1 MASQSNQLEDA
12 LIAAHE
18 AGDTEAA
25 ELIASE
31 IKAAQPMSLTAETA
45 QFDAARA
52 RNPTDPALFNK
63 RDALKSQ
70 MLNLLRGNVRN
81 VGLAG
86 RTALNAVTALPLAA
100 MDAGVGVRN
109 LYDEKTQPKQLS
121 DLIAPKQF
129 QGYELPS
136 QTWNNALDAL
146 GTPKPEG
153 FVEKAADFVG
163 QAAIGGKLPAPSAAE
178 QAPAAFDPK
187 AMRTL
192 ALEKARGAGYVVPP
206 STTNPSLLNR
216 FLESWGGK
224 TGTAQD
230 AAAKNQSVT
239 DALVKKDLG
248 LGATDDVAEG
258 TLPYL
263 RKEAGEAYKPVRG
276 VGTIRLDSKFETA
289 IDDAVGQLSKVAQKF
304 PKLAKSDVTDTLASL
319 KAKSIDSDTAV
330 DTISVLR
337 SSADEAYAK
346 GEKQAGAAY
355 KAAAKA
361 MEDAIERSLGRRG
374 ADAKDILSNFRDA
387 RQMIAKTYSAQKALN
402 PELGNFD
409 ARKLAAMLNQGKP
422 LSGGMKQAG
431 QFAQAFKEAAKL
443 STDSGSVRN
452 TDVIL
457 GGLTAGATGNPVPL
471 LYPFTR
477 MAARDLLLSP
487 LGQKMAAPKSSY
499 GLPPEYVMAVM
510 PGLLGSQ

>member
-1 MASQSNQLEDA
+1 LEIELPDGTILEAPDDADPSAVAKAYIGKQGLAASR
-12 LIAAHE
+12 AA
-18 AGDTEAA
+18 
-25 ELIASE
+25 
-31 IKAAQPMSLTAETA
+31 
-45 QFDAARA
+45 
-52 RNPTDPALFNK
+52 NVNTDPSLYNQK
-63 RDALKSQ
+63 DALKNQ
-70 MLNLLRGNVRN
+70 ALNLLRGNLRN

-86 RTALNAVTALPLAA
+86 RTVVNAATALPLAA
-100 MDAGVGVRN
+100 MDAGVGARN
-109 LYDEKTQPKQLS
+109 YLTGSNYDIPS
-121 DLIAPKQF
+121 D
-129 QGYELPS
+129 
-136 QTWNNALDAL
+136 TWNKGLDEL
-146 GTPKPEG
+146 GMVKPENIT
-153 FVEKAADFVG
+153 EKAADVVG
-163 QAAIGGKLPAPSAAE
+163 QMAIGGKLPAPSAAQ

-206 STTNPSLLNR
+206 ATTNPSLLNR

-230 AAAKNQSVT
+230 AAAKNQLVT

-248 LGATDDVAEG
+248 LGAADDVAVG
-258 TLPYL
+258 TLPHL
-263 RKEAGEAYKPVRG
+263 RSEAGKAYGPVRG
-276 VGTIRLDSKFETA
+276 VGTIRLDTKFETA

-337 SSADEAYAK
+337 ANADEAYAA

-374 ADAKDILSNFRDA
+374 ADAKEMLANFRGA
-387 RQMIAKTYSAQKALN
+387 RQQIAKTYSAGKALN

-409 ARKLAAMLNQGKP
+409 ARKLAQMLNQGKP

-431 QFAQAFKEAAKL
+431 QFSQAFKEASKL
-443 STDSGSVRN
+443 ATDSGSVRN

-457 GGLTAGATGNPVPL
+457 GGGAAAMSGNPLPL
-471 LYPFTR
+471 VYPFSR
-477 MAARDLLLSP
+477 MAIRDLLLSEA
-487 LGQKMAAPKSSY
+487 GQNLLAAPRSTY
-499 GLPPEYVMAVM
+499 GLPPEYLMGGAT
-510 PGLLGSQ
+510 GLLGSQ

>member
-1 MASQSNQLEDA
+1 MPQIIEVPGMGEVEFPDGMSDDQ
-12 LIAAHE
+12 
-18 AGDTEAA
+18 
-25 ELIASE
+25 IASA
-31 IKAAQPMSLTAETA
+31 IKANMQPAGPGPWSP
-45 QFDAARA
+45 ARLPESMDEA
-52 RNPTDPALFNK
+52 
-63 RDALKSQ
+63 KSYA
-70 MLNLLRGNVRN
+70 LNLARGNLRN

-86 RTALNAVTALPLAA
+86 RSVINAVTSIPLAA
-100 MDAGVGVRN
+100 MDSGVALRN

-129 QGYELPS
+129 QGYEIPS
-136 QTWNNALDAL
+136 QTFNRGLDEL
-146 GTPKPEG
+146 GMVKPENIT
-153 FVEKAADFVG
+153 EKAADVVG
-163 QAAIGGKLPAPSAAE
+163 QMAVGGKLPAPSAA
-178 QAPAAFDPK
+178 QQTPAAFNPK

-192 ALEKARGAGYVVPP
+192 ALEKAREAGYVVPP
-206 STTNPSLLNR
+206 ATTNPSLLNR

-224 TGTAQD
+224 AATAQD
-230 AAAKNQSVT
+230 ASAKNQAVT

-258 TLPYL
+258 TLPFL
-263 RKEAGEAYKPVRG
+263 RKEAAEAYKPIRG

-289 IDDAVGQLSKVAQKF
+289 IDDAIGQISKVAQKF
-304 PKLAKSDVTDTLASL
+304 PKLAKSDVTDTIASL

-337 SSADEAYAK
+337 ANADEAYAA

-374 ADAKDILSNFRDA
+374 ADAKELLANFRDA

-409 ARKLAAMLNQGKP
+409 ARKLATMLNQGKP
-422 LSGGMKQAG
+422 LTGGMKKAG
-431 QFAQAFKEAAKL
+431 QTAQAFKEATKL
-443 STDSGSVRN
+443 MTDSGSVRN

-457 GGLTAGATGNPVPL
+457 GGGAAALSGNPMPL
-471 LYPFTR
+471 LYPFSR
-477 MAARDLLLSP
+477 MAIRDLMLSNAGQNLL
-487 LGQKMAAPKSSY
+487 AAPRTTY
-499 GLPPEYVMAVM
+499 GLPPEYLMGGAA
-510 PGLLGSQ
+510 GLLGSQ

>member
-1 MASQSNQLEDA
+1 MDRQRLEQA
-12 LIAAHE
+12 LIAADA
-18 AGDTEAA
+18 AGDA
-25 ELIASE
+25 
-31 IKAAQPMSLTAETA
+31 
-45 QFDAARA
+45 DAARELAAAIRGLSPAAQAEQGPGPWTPA
-52 RNPTDPALFNK
+52 RLPTNLDEA
-63 RDALKSQ
+63 KSYG
-70 MLNLLRGNVRN
+70 LNLLRGNARN
-81 VGLAG
+81 VGLMG
-86 RTALNAVTALPLAA
+86 RTALNAVTAIPLAA

-109 LYDEKTQPKQLS
+109 FIDEKRQGKQLS
-121 DLIAPKQF
+121 DLIAPKEF

-136 QTWNNALDAL
+136 QTWNNALGEL
-146 GTPKPEG
+146 GVPKHEG

-163 QAAIGGKLPAPSAAE
+163 QAAIGGRLPAPSAAE

-192 ALEKARGAGYVVPP
+192 ALEKARDAGYVVPP
-206 STTNPSLLNR
+206 ATTNPSLLNR

-230 AAAKNQSVT
+230 ASAKNQAIT

-248 LGATDDVAEG
+248 LGAADDVAEG
-258 TLPYL
+258 TLPFL
-263 RKEAGEAYKPVRG
+263 RKEAAEAYKPVRG
-276 VGTIRLDSKFETA
+276 IGTIRLDSKFETA

-330 DTISVLR
+330 DTIAVLR
-337 SSADEAYAK
+337 ANADEAYSA

-374 ADAKDILSNFRDA
+374 ADAKEILSNFRGA
-387 RQMIAKTYSAQKALN
+387 RQQIAKTYSAQKALN

-409 ARKLAAMLNQGKP
+409 ARKLASMLNQGKP
-422 LSGGMKQAG
+422 LTGGMKQAG
-431 QFAQAFKEAAKL
+431 QMAQAFKEAAKL
-443 STDSGSVRN
+443 QTDSGSVRN

-457 GGLTAGATGNPVPL
+457 GGGAAALSGNPMPL
-471 LYPFTR
+471 LYPFSR
-477 MAARDLLLSP
+477 MAVRDFMLSNTGQNLL
-487 LGQKMAAPKSSY
+487 AAPRQSY
-499 GLPPEYVMAVM
+499 GLPPEYLMAIA

>member
-1 MASQSNQLEDA
+1 MEIELPDGTVLDAPDDADPSTVAKAYLFKQGLEQSR
-12 LIAAHE
+12 AAN
-18 AGDTEAA
+18 A
-25 ELIASE
+25 
-31 IKAAQPMSLTAETA
+31 
-45 QFDAARA
+45 
-52 RNPTDPALFNK
+52 NTDPSLFNQK
-63 RDALKSQ
+63 DALKNQ
-70 MLNLLRGNVRN
+70 ALNLLRGNLRN

-86 RTALNAVTALPLAA
+86 RTVVNAATALPLAA
-100 MDAGVGVRN
+100 MDAGVGARN
-109 LYDEKTQPKQLS
+109 YLTGSDYDIPS
-121 DLIAPKQF
+121 D
-129 QGYELPS
+129 
-136 QTWNNALDAL
+136 TWNKGLDEL
-146 GTPKPEG
+146 GMVKPENIT
-153 FVEKAADFVG
+153 EKAADVVG
-163 QAAIGGKLPAPSAAE
+163 QMAIGGKLPAPSAAQ

-206 STTNPSLLNR
+206 ATTNPSLLNR

-230 AAAKNQSVT
+230 AAAKNQLVT

-248 LGATDDVAEG
+248 LGAADDVAEG
-258 TLPYL
+258 TLPFL
-263 RKEAGEAYKPVRG
+263 RSEAGKAYGPVRD

-337 SSADEAYAK
+337 ANADEAYAA
-346 GEKQAGAAY
+346 GEKQAGEAY

-374 ADAKDILSNFRDA
+374 ADAKEMLSNFRGA
-387 RQMIAKTYSAQKALN
+387 RQQIAKTYSAQKALN

-409 ARKLAAMLNQGKP
+409 ARKLAQMLNQGKP

-431 QFAQAFKEAAKL
+431 QFSQAFKEASKL
-443 STDSGSVRN
+443 ATDSGSVRN

-457 GGLTAGATGNPVPL
+457 GGGAAAMSGNPLPL
-471 LYPFTR
+471 VYPFSR
-477 MAARDLLLSP
+477 MAIRDLLLSEA
-487 LGQKMAAPKSSY
+487 GQNLLAAPRSTY
-499 GLPPEYVMAVM
+499 GLPPEYLMGGAT
-510 PGLLGSQ
+510 GLLGSQ